1 MTQTPLEA
9 LLDSTTDADWLRVLR
24 TLADGIHLVDREATR
39 IWLAFHP
46 IVISR
51 AARHAA
57 DRTAFE
63 RRYVIEGRYRLE
75 ELVST
80 SHWFLYGH
88 RFWPAIVRAIET
100 VSHSRAA
107 EDQTDVVALVR
118 RVAHDA
124 ATQSGVSPTLTAGI
138 ALVGLRTLQQVG
150 LEAMQTAPDTSPAAG
165 RLHALTPDQVL
176 AARARDDKQ
185 GLFGFLR
192 GERKQWTVTLDER
205 DPSASFTLINS
216 QAITTA
222 AAEDRRDWR
231 ARDPRCTEGPI
242 PVQCRSASCGTCWI
256 GVLGGA
262 HKLSAMEPRE
272 RQRLA
277 VFGYLQTT
285 EDRPVIRLA
294 CQAQAYG
301 AVSIVIPPWNG
312 VFGSLV
318 RSEP

>member
-1 MTQTPLEA
+1 MTQTHLEA
-9 LLDSTTDADWLRVLR
+9 LLDATTDAEWLRVLGAL
-24 TLADGIHLVDREATR
+24 TDEIHPVDREATR

-46 IVISR
+46 IVIAD
-51 AARHAA
+51 AARKPA
-57 DRTAFE
+57 DRIAFE
-63 RRYVIEGRYRLE
+63 RRHVIEGRYRLDD
-75 ELVST
+75 LVAT

-100 VSHSRAA
+100 LARSTAGAA
-107 EDQTDVVALVR
+107 PGVPSLVR
-118 RVAHDA
+118 AVAQDA
-124 ATQSGVSPTLTAGI
+124 ATQAGVPAGLTTGL
-138 ALVGLRTLQQVG
+138 ALVGLQTLQQVG
-150 LEAMQTAPDTSPAAG
+150 LERMQTAPDSSPAAG
-165 RLHALTPDQVL
+165 RHHALSADQVL
-176 AARARDDKQ
+176 AARARDDGQ

-192 GERKQWTVTLDER
+192 GDRKRWTVTLDER
-205 DPSASFTLINS
+205 DPSASFPLINS

-231 ARDPRCTEGPI
+231 DRDPRCTEGPI
-242 PVQCRSASCGTCWI
+242 PVQCRSASCGTCWV

-262 HKLSAMEPRE
+262 AKLSAMEPRE

-277 VFGYLQTT
+277 VFGYLKTT
-285 EDRPVIRLA
+285 QARPVIRLA

-318 RSEP
+318 RSET

>member
-9 LLDSTTDADWLRVLR
+9 LLDSTTDADWLRVLS

-88 RFWPAIVRAIET
+88 RYWPAVVRAVET
-100 VSHSRAA
+100 VSHAMAA
-107 EDQTDVVALVR
+107 ADSTDAVALVR

-124 ATQSGVSPTLTAGI
+124 AAQSGVSPTLTAGI

-176 AARARDDKQ
+176 AARARDDSQ

>member
-1 MTQTPLEA
+1 MTQTHLEA
-9 LLDSTTDADWLRVLR
+9 LLVTTTDADWLRILCAL
-24 TLADGIHLVDREATR
+24 TDEMHPVDREATR
-39 IWLAFHP
+39 IWLGFHP
-46 IVISR
+46 IVIAD
-51 AARHAA
+51 AARSAT
-57 DRTAFE
+57 DRAAFE

-75 ELVST
+75 DLVST

-100 VSHSRAA
+100 LARSTTTGGVADVPSLVRA
-107 EDQTDVVALVR
+107 VAL
-118 RVAHDA
+118 DA
-124 ATQSGVSPTLTAGI
+124 STQAGVPTGVTTGI
-138 ALVGLRTLQQVG
+138 ALVGLHTLQQVG
-150 LEAMQTAPDTSPAAG
+150 LERMQTAPDTSPAAG
-165 RLHALTPDQVL
+165 RQLALTADQVL
-176 AARARDDKQ
+176 SARARDDTQ

-192 GERKQWTVTLDER
+192 GDRKQWTVTLDER
-205 DPSASFTLINS
+205 DPSASFPLINS

-222 AAEDRRDWR
+222 AADDRRDWR
-231 ARDPRCTEGPI
+231 GRDPRCTEGPI

-256 GVLGGA
+256 GILGGA
-262 HKLSAMEPRE
+262 QKLSAMEPRE

-285 EDRPVIRLA
+285 EARPVIRLA

-318 RSEP
+318 RLEP

>member
-9 LLDSTTDADWLRVLR
+9 HLGSTTDADWLRVLG
-24 TLADGIHLVDREATR
+24 TLTGDIHPVDREAAR

-46 IVISR
+46 IVLSQ
-51 AARHAA
+51 AARKAA
-57 DRTAFE
+57 DRAVFE

-88 RFWPAIVRAIET
+88 RFWPAIVRALET
-100 VSHSRAA
+100 VSRSSAPGESA
-107 EDQTDVVALVR
+107 DLVGLVR
-118 RVAHDA
+118 TVADDA
-124 ATQSGVSPTLTAGI
+124 ATKSGVASTLTTAI
-138 ALVGLRTLQQVG
+138 ALVGLQTLQQVG
-150 LEAMQTAPDTSPAAG
+150 LDAMQTAPDTSPAAG
-165 RLHALTPDQVL
+165 RQHALTADQVR
-176 AARARDDKQ
+176 AARARDDSQ

-222 AAEDRRDWR
+222 AAEDRRDRR

-256 GVLGGA
+256 GILGGA

-272 RQRLA
+272 RQRLG
-277 VFGYLQTT
+277 VFGYVQTT
-285 EDRPVIRLA
+285 EERPVIRLA

>member
-9 LLDSTTDADWLRVLR
+9 LLDSTTDADWLRVLG
-24 TLADGIHLVDREATR
+24 TLADGIHPVDREATR
-39 IWLAFHP
+39 IWMAFHP
-46 IVISR
+46 IVMSR

-57 DRTAFE
+57 DRAAFE
-63 RRYVIEGRYRLE
+63 ATLR
-75 ELVST
+75 
-80 SHWFLYGH
+80 H
-88 RFWPAIVRAIET
+88 RGALSARGARV
-100 VSHSRAA
+100 H
-107 EDQTDVVALVR
+107 VALVPLR
-118 RVAHDA
+118 PSLLADDRPRNRDRVAFH
-124 ATQSGVSPTLTAGI
+124 GGR
-138 ALVGLRTLQQVG
+138 GLDRYG
-150 LEAMQTAPDTSPAAG
+150 CARAAG
-165 RLHALTPDQVL
+165 RPRCCHAVGRFAHAHYRHRARRTADSSTGGARSDADRSRHQSRGRPSARALTRSVL

-222 AAEDRRDWR
+222 AAEDSRDWR

-277 VFGYLQTT
+277 VFGTCRPPRS
-285 EDRPVIRLA
+285 DRSSASPVRRR
-294 CQAQAYG
+294 CT
-301 AVSIVIPPWNG
+301 VPC
-312 VFGSLV
+312 
-318 RSEP
+318 RS